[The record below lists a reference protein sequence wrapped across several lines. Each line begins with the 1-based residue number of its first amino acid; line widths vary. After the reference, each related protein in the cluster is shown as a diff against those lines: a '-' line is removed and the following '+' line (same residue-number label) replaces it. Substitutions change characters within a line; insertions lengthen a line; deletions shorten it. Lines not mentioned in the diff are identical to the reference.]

1 MRTRLNQSGFTLIEL
16 VIIIII
22 LGILAAV
29 AIPKYQDLSTE
40 AKEAAGRSA
49 LGSMRSGII
58 IYYAN
63 EAVQTGTA
71 NWPALDS
78 LATIGVVMEQAI
90 PKNPYQANAN
100 APELPLVRPDQS
112 PSSGTDH
119 VCFWRAGIP
128 WLGFFTGFH
137 DEYHKPADDVELVD
151 FSGIARIGELSL
163 RILSRLMVMPVAPE
177 LVVCFPSATAPGG

>member
-49 LGSMRSGII
+49 LGSIRSGII

-71 NWPALDS
+71 TWPGLDS
-78 LATIGVVMEQAI
+78 VATVGVVMAQAI
-90 PKNPYQANAN
+90 PKNPYQASAN
-100 APELPLVRPDQS
+100 APDSV
-112 PSSGTDH
+112 
-119 VCFWRAGIP
+119 V
-128 WLGFFTGFH
+128 TGVT
-137 DEYHKPADDVELVD
+137 KGVIV
-151 FSGIARIGELSL
+151 GARGGWAYKASTGELWLNTSG
-163 RILSRLMVMPVAPE
+163 SGE
-177 LVVCFPSATAPGG
+177 NNW

>member
-63 EAVQTGTA
+63 EAVQTGAAT
-71 NWPALDS
+71 WPALDS
-78 LATIGVVMEQAI
+78 LATVGVVMEQSI
-90 PKNPYQANAN
+90 PKNPYQVSAN
-100 APELPLVRPDQS
+100 APDSV
-112 PSSGTDH
+112 
-119 VCFWRAGIP
+119 V
-128 WLGFFTGFH
+128 TGVT
-137 DEYHKPADDVELVD
+137 KGVIV
-151 FSGIARIGELSL
+151 GARGGWAYKASTGELWLNTSG
-163 RILSRLMVMPVAPE
+163 SGE
-177 LVVCFPSATAPGG
+177 NNW